1 MIVKYSHERGYKGA
15 EKDPSISLGEQYL
28 VFWIFFGPT
37 GGIQGMKGTL
47 FGIPYTPGS
56 WPDKLIEAFSG
67 THDLIGGK
75 ISGLYDEQGN
85 ATRGRSTTQVLIN
98 DRWAE
103 VAIPLAAPFAM
114 AEVMPPEV
122 WKAISI
128 LLGTSK

>member
-1 MIVKYSHERGYKGA
+1 
-15 EKDPSISLGEQYL
+15 
-28 VFWIFFGPT
+28 
-37 GGIQGMKGTL
+37 MKGTL
-47 FGIPYTPGS
+47 FGIPYTLGS
-56 WPDKLIEAFSG
+56 WPDRLIEAFSG
-67 THDLIGGK
+67 THDMIGGK